1 MPGGLNR
8 RFCQRSRAVELAPGG
23 IHGRWSPPPRPTR
36 SAPLPHHRQ
45 RQQDRCDHDMSRLAL
60 RSPPSGCWNGV
71 YTGRVSVCALLSPV
85 WSDGRVQMMHTK
97 RSTRSLAQAALSCA
111 AAAAAA
117 AAVIRSPPA
126 LLLLCF
132 AAVRAMATAANGTHG
147 IGRLAPNE
155 TALLVCDV
163 QV

>member
-1 MPGGLNR
+1 
-8 RFCQRSRAVELAPGG
+8 
-23 IHGRWSPPPRPTR
+23 
-36 SAPLPHHRQ
+36 
-45 RQQDRCDHDMSRLAL
+45 
-60 RSPPSGCWNGV
+60 
-71 YTGRVSVCALLSPV
+71 
-85 WSDGRVQMMHTK
+85 MMHTK
-97 RSTRSLAQAALSCA
+97 RSTRSLAQAALSCAA